1 VGGQP
6 ATLLLV
12 PEGIGEGDCTK
23 AAVAVRLFASHSG
36 VRVAKVGRTT
46 KLKGGGGEDL
56 EAEQEKAEAA

>member
-1 VGGQP
+1 
-6 ATLLLV
+6 LV
-12 PEGIGEGDCTK
+12 PEGVGEGDCTK